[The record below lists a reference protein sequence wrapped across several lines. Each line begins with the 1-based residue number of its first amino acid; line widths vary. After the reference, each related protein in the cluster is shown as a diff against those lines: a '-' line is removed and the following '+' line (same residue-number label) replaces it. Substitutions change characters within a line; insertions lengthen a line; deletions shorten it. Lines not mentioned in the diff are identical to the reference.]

1 MDTDVLIGPMTS
13 PSGDIPETSDKQFL
27 EYSKSRLSE
36 IKARNGMAYDNT
48 CNTLR
53 YTPVGVSSNSPAF
66 GDGSLRPKTTMPTQS
81 TPRPMTPDYRPTEGS
96 HLEPGR
102 PRPNS
107 QEAIHKPNVKPPTY
121 DGTCSWL
128 DYHAQFELVGELN
141 GWNEDVKAMYLA
153 SGLRG
158 DARALLGDLDQNAR
172 RNYALLVDALNRR
185 FGAENKAELNK
196 TLLKSRRR
204 KKGETLPELA
214 QGIRRLVRN
223 AYPDASYQ
231 MMDSLAKDQFMD
243 ALDNPDL
250 RWKIFQT
257 RTKSLDEAL
266 EIAIECEAFQTAEMQ
281 RPNFH
286 NHVRNIETGHGTVKA
301 ETTVLPVLQEVL
313 EALRKVVVVLRSPIH
328 ANEPSEYNGML
339 YRTSNRVLNNG
350 IKVIILIC
358 MDGTSQYHHYPKAYK
373 VTKGVH
379 HLKGQDRDMIG
390 VIRLAMVAGKL
401 DTFRNI
407 VLR

>member
-1 MDTDVLIGPMTS
+1 MDTDVLIGPVTS

-36 IKARNGMAYDNT
+36 IKARNGMAYYN
-48 CNTLR
+48 NTLR
-53 YTPVGVSSNSPAF
+53 YTPVGVRSNSPAF
-66 GDGSLRPKTTMPTQS
+66 GDGSVRPKTNIPTQS
-81 TPRPMTPDYRPTEGS
+81 TPRPMTSDYGPTEGS

-214 QGIRRLVRN
+214 QG
-223 AYPDASYQ
+223 
-231 MMDSLAKDQFMD
+231 
-243 ALDNPDL
+243 
-250 RWKIFQT
+250 
-257 RTKSLDEAL
+257 
-266 EIAIECEAFQTAEMQ
+266 
-281 RPNFH
+281 
-286 NHVRNIETGHGTVKA
+286 
-301 ETTVLPVLQEVL
+301 
-313 EALRKVVVVLRSPIH
+313 
-328 ANEPSEYNGML
+328 
-339 YRTSNRVLNNG
+339 
-350 IKVIILIC
+350 
-358 MDGTSQYHHYPKAYK
+358 
-373 VTKGVH
+373 
-379 HLKGQDRDMIG
+379 
-390 VIRLAMVAGKL
+390 
-401 DTFRNI
+401 
-407 VLR
+407 

>member
-36 IKARNGMAYDNT
+36 IKARNGMAYDN
-48 CNTLR
+48 NTLR

-81 TPRPMTPDYRPTEGS
+81 TPRPMTPDYGPTEGS

-128 DYHAQFELVGELN
+128 DYYAQFELVGELN

-196 TLLKSRRR
+196 TLQKSRRR

-223 AYPDASYQ
+223 AYPDANYQ

-257 RTKSLDEAL
+257 RTQSLDEAL
-266 EIAIECEAFQTAEMQ
+266 EIAIECEAFQTAEM
-281 RPNFH
+281 
-286 NHVRNIETGHGTVKA
+286 
-301 ETTVLPVLQEVL
+301 
-313 EALRKVVVVLRSPIH
+313 
-328 ANEPSEYNGML
+328 
-339 YRTSNRVLNNG
+339 
-350 IKVIILIC
+350 
-358 MDGTSQYHHYPKAYK
+358 
-373 VTKGVH
+373 
-379 HLKGQDRDMIG
+379 
-390 VIRLAMVAGKL
+390 
-401 DTFRNI
+401 
-407 VLR
+407 

>member
-36 IKARNGMAYDNT
+36 IKARNGMAYYN
-48 CNTLR
+48 NTLR

-66 GDGSLRPKTTMPTQS
+66 GDGSVRPKTNMPTQS
-81 TPRPMTPDYRPTEGS
+81 TPRPMTPDYGPTEGS

-223 AYPDASYQ
+223 AYPDANYQ

-286 NHVRNIETGHGTVKA
+286 NHVRNIETSHGTVKA
-301 ETTVLPVLQEVL
+301 EATVLPVLQEVL
-313 EALRKVVVVLRSPIH
+313 DALKSLQSDQRSSSSKISGQRHDWSHKTCYGCGQTGHIQKCCPQMNMTSSQPAPINRSPI
-328 ANEPSEYNGML
+328 NSGN
-339 YRTSNRVLNNG
+339 
-350 IKVIILIC
+350 
-358 MDGTSQYHHYPKAYK
+358 Q
-373 VTKGVH
+373 
-379 HLKGQDRDMIG
+379 
-390 VIRLAMVAGKL
+390 
-401 DTFRNI
+401 
-407 VLR
+407 

>member
-1 MDTDVLIGPMTS
+1 
-13 PSGDIPETSDKQFL
+13 
-27 EYSKSRLSE
+27 
-36 IKARNGMAYDNT
+36 MAYDN
-48 CNTLR
+48 NTLIR

-81 TPRPMTPDYRPTEGS
+81 TPRPMTPEYGPTEGS

-128 DYHAQFELVGELN
+128 DYYAQFELVGELN
-141 GWNEDVKAMYLA
+141 GWNEGVKAMYLA

-172 RNYALLVDALNRR
+172 KNYALLVDALNRR

-223 AYPDASYQ
+223 AYPDANYQ

-257 RTKSLDEAL
+257 GQK
-266 EIAIECEAFQTAEMQ
+266 
-281 RPNFH
+281 
-286 NHVRNIETGHGTVKA
+286 
-301 ETTVLPVLQEVL
+301 VLM
-313 EALRKVVVVLRSPIH
+313 RHSK
-328 ANEPSEYNGML
+328 
-339 YRTSNRVLNNG
+339 
-350 IKVIILIC
+350 
-358 MDGTSQYHHYPKAYK
+358 
-373 VTKGVH
+373 
-379 HLKGQDRDMIG
+379 
-390 VIRLAMVAGKL
+390 
-401 DTFRNI
+401 
-407 VLR
+407 